1 MQHSEVPHEIDKKKE
16 AYNDSENSE
25 RILQHGDK
33 VIYAAIRLYM
43 NAETRTC
50 FPSIELIKK
59 KTNCGYAK
67 VTSAIKRLI
76 DAGFMELRKT
86 KLPNGK
92 WSNLYYFP
100 KTEFDKNFE
109 MFSSDFFDLD
119 IPINIKEYY
128 MDIQK
133 YMYDKET
140 GIGKIGYSDTKL
152 AELTGWTPQSVK
164 KYNAYLKANSLLDEV
179 PTGKFDE
186 AGFQI
191 MKKEFNLTS
200 FQQAAFWVKAVTE
213 QITANTQQLN
223 VHSENIENIRS
234 QLIDTQQQLTD
245 TQAQLKDTQLRMREL
260 ERQMAIKNT
269 KIEYPETY
277 KF

>member
-67 VTSAIKRLI
+67 VTTAIKRLI

-92 WSNLYYFP
+92 
-100 KTEFDKNFE
+100 
-109 MFSSDFFDLD
+109 
-119 IPINIKEYY
+119 
-128 MDIQK
+128 
-133 YMYDKET
+133 
-140 GIGKIGYSDTKL
+140 
-152 AELTGWTPQSVK
+152 
-164 KYNAYLKANSLLDEV
+164 
-179 PTGKFDE
+179 
-186 AGFQI
+186 
-191 MKKEFNLTS
+191 
-200 FQQAAFWVKAVTE
+200 
-213 QITANTQQLN
+213 
-223 VHSENIENIRS
+223 
-234 QLIDTQQQLTD
+234 
-245 TQAQLKDTQLRMREL
+245 
-260 ERQMAIKNT
+260 
-269 KIEYPETY
+269 
-277 KF
+277 